1 MFDLSVLSFPRSE
14 FERESFSMPV
24 KITEERIKTIA
35 KKLNVCSTDLTP
47 EELLGTSWRT

>member
-1 MFDLSVLSFPRSE
+1 
-14 FERESFSMPV
+14 MPA

-47 EELLGTSWRT
+47 EELLDTAWIELRPVKRQDS